1 MNIDDLNFFKTIM
14 EKYTS
19 NRTKAL
25 SSLNKLKNILA
36 SESQETTE
44 MLEIYR
50 KYAAGEE
57 VDKTAMDKANN
68 QFTDLIKNV
77 GLIGVFALPGGMV
90 AIPLLVK
97 LGKKLGIDILPKML
111 QGLVKYFRLFFVC
124 LYQELMM
131 ALKRLQKDL
140 EIGKRYQDPSRSL
153 KRQI

>member
-1 MNIDDLNFFKTIM
+1 LNLSITVNIVYIVNFRHFKLILKVKFMKIDDLNFFKTIM

-19 NRTKAL
+19 NKTKVL

-44 MLEIYR
+44 MLEVYR

-57 VDKTAMDKANN
+57 VDKIAMDKANN

-97 LGKKLGIDILPKML
+97 LGKKLGIDILPKS
-111 QGLVKYFRLFFVC
+111 YR
-124 LYQELMM
+124 
-131 ALKRLQKDL
+131 D
-140 EIGKRYQDPSRSL
+140 
-153 KRQI
+153 

>member
-1 MNIDDLNFFKTIM
+1 MKIDDLNFFKTIM

-19 NRTKAL
+19 NKTKAL

-44 MLEIYR
+44 MLEVYR

-57 VDKTAMDKANN
+57 VDKDAMDKANN

-77 GLIGVFALPGGMV
+77 GLIGVFALPGGLV

-97 LGKKLGIDILPKML
+97 LGKKFGIDILPKSYKP
-111 QGLVKYFRLFFVC
+111 GLLVLPQFRNYL
-124 LYQELMM
+124 L
-131 ALKRLQKDL
+131 
-140 EIGKRYQDPSRSL
+140 I
-153 KRQI
+153 

>member
-1 MNIDDLNFFKTIM
+1 MVHLINFRHFRLTLIVKFMKIDDLNFFKTIAD
-14 EKYTS
+14 KYAS
-19 NRTKAL
+19 NKTKVM

-44 MLEIYR
+44 MLEVYR

-57 VDKTAMDKANN
+57 VDKTAIDKAND

-97 LGKKLGIDILPKML
+97 LGKKFGIDILPKS
-111 QGLVKYFRLFFVC
+111 Y
-124 LYQELMM
+124 
-131 ALKRLQKDL
+131 KD
-140 EIGKRYQDPSRSL
+140 
-153 KRQI
+153 

>member
-1 MNIDDLNFFKTIM
+1 MKIDDLNFFKTIM
-14 EKYTS
+14 KKYTS
-19 NRTKAL
+19 NKTKAL

-57 VDKTAMDKANN
+57 VGKDAMDKAND

-77 GLIGVFALPGGMV
+77 GLIGVFALPGGLV

-97 LGKKLGIDILPKML
+97 LGKKFGIDILPKS
-111 QGLVKYFRLFFVC
+111 Y
-124 LYQELMM
+124 
-131 ALKRLQKDL
+131 KD
-140 EIGKRYQDPSRSL
+140 
-153 KRQI
+153 

>member
-1 MNIDDLNFFKTIM
+1 MKIDDLNFFKTIM

-19 NRTKAL
+19 NKTKAL

-57 VDKTAMDKANN
+57 VDKDAMDKASN

-77 GLIGVFALPGGMV
+77 GLIGVFALPGGLV

-97 LGKKLGIDILPKML
+97 LGKKLGIDILPKS
-111 QGLVKYFRLFFVC
+111 Y
-124 LYQELMM
+124 
-131 ALKRLQKDL
+131 KD
-140 EIGKRYQDPSRSL
+140 
-153 KRQI
+153 

>member
-1 MNIDDLNFFKTIM
+1 MKIDDLNLFKTIM

-19 NRTKAL
+19 NKAKAL

-57 VDKTAMDKANN
+57 VDKDAMDKANN

-97 LGKKLGIDILPKML
+97 LGKKLGIDILPKS
-111 QGLVKYFRLFFVC
+111 Y
-124 LYQELMM
+124 
-131 ALKRLQKDL
+131 KD
-140 EIGKRYQDPSRSL
+140 
-153 KRQI
+153 

>member
-1 MNIDDLNFFKTIM
+1 MKIDDLNFFKTIM
-14 EKYTS
+14 GKYTS
-19 NRTKAL
+19 NKTKAL

-44 MLEIYR
+44 MLEVYR

-57 VDKTAMDKANN
+57 VDKDAMDKANN

-97 LGKKLGIDILPKML
+97 LGKKLGIDILPKS
-111 QGLVKYFRLFFVC
+111 Y
-124 LYQELMM
+124 
-131 ALKRLQKDL
+131 KD
-140 EIGKRYQDPSRSL
+140 
-153 KRQI
+153 

>member
-1 MNIDDLNFFKTIM
+1 MKIDDLNFFKTIM
-14 EKYTS
+14 EKYTL
-19 NRTKAL
+19 NKTKAL

-57 VDKTAMDKANN
+57 VDKPTMDKANS

-77 GLIGVFALPGGMV
+77 GLIGVFALPGGLV

-97 LGKKLGIDILPKML
+97 LGKKLGIDILPKS
-111 QGLVKYFRLFFVC
+111 Y
-124 LYQELMM
+124 
-131 ALKRLQKDL
+131 KD
-140 EIGKRYQDPSRSL
+140 
-153 KRQI
+153 

>member
-1 MNIDDLNFFKTIM
+1 MKIDDLNFFKTIM
-14 EKYTS
+14 GKYTS
-19 NRTKAL
+19 NKTKAL

-57 VDKTAMDKANN
+57 LDKDAMDKANN

-77 GLIGVFALPGGMV
+77 GLIGVFALPGGLV

-97 LGKKLGIDILPKML
+97 LGKKLGIDILPKS
-111 QGLVKYFRLFFVC
+111 Y
-124 LYQELMM
+124 
-131 ALKRLQKDL
+131 KD
-140 EIGKRYQDPSRSL
+140 
-153 KRQI
+153 